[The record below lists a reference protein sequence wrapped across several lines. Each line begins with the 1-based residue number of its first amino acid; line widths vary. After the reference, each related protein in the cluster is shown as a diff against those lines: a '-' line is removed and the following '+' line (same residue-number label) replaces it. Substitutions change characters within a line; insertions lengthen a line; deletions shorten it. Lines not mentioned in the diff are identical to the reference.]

1 MLTSD
6 PVAVPVDN
14 RSPKSMDIASGP
26 AVDDTGDDHG
36 TGHDRYGA
44 TVGNSTGPSSSPS
57 TPSASSIQSA
67 ATQLAIIADSIGQYR
82 TRVADLAQPFVGTTR
97 DDLVTAIHE
106 AERQLRNA
114 ERGLIRAARIAQ

>member
-1 MLTSD
+1 M
-6 PVAVPVDN
+6 
-14 RSPKSMDIASGP
+14 
-26 AVDDTGDDHG
+26 
-36 TGHDRYGA
+36 
-44 TVGNSTGPSSSPS
+44 GNPTASPS
-57 TPSASSIQSA
+57 ESSIQSA

-82 TRVADLAQPFVGTTR
+82 ERVADLASPFIGTTR